1 MFVCYFNCPQVPR
14 EAGEEEE
21 EEEEGGGEF
30 SLVVN

>member
-21 EEEEGGGEF
+21 EEEGGGGF
-30 SLVVN
+30 GWGVN